1 MMKKLMLILT
11 LALAMCLGMA
21 ATAWAAEPK
30 TVGDDLYGGIT
41 NVVDTI
47 ESAAEMGGEAYICVA
62 PVEIW
67 LGEYYEQPGVEG
79 DVRAVKISDSVST
92 EDLMAKLDTIYT
104 MIYHEDA
111 EILTGDDPLHLT
123 LTEPGTYLVDESET
137 YEDGGG
143 FTRYVVVVQAGDA
156 KAADDKKT
164 TDTKPADDKA
174 ANVAKG
180 KFTDVKDGDWF
191 KEPVEWAVAKDVTK
205 GTHVDRFSPYE
216 TCTRGQIITFLWRAM
231 GCPEAV
237 EKYKLEDVTDEEYF
251 AEAVFWAKYNE
262 MFEGDTF
269 DPNEPCTRL
278 MAVEFMYH
286 VVGEAPAAG
295 DHFTDVTSAAVD
307 WAYEAG
313 VTTGDT
319 ETTFAPVKTCT
330 RGEIVTFLWR
340 AFADAEGK

>member
-1 MMKKLMLILT
+1 MKKVEKRKDGLIMKKLMLT
-11 LALAMCLGMA
+11 FVLALAMCLSLA
-21 ATAWAAEPK
+21 ATAWAA
-30 TVGDDLYGGIT
+30 D
-41 NVVDTI
+41 N
-47 ESAAEMGGEAYICVA
+47 S
-62 PVEIW
+62 
-67 LGEYYEQPGVEG
+67 
-79 DVRAVKISDSVST
+79 
-92 EDLMAKLDTIYT
+92 
-104 MIYHEDA
+104 
-111 EILTGDDPLHLT
+111 
-123 LTEPGTYLVDESET
+123 
-137 YEDGGG
+137 
-143 FTRYVVVVQAGDA
+143 
-156 KAADDKKT
+156 
-164 TDTKPADDKA
+164 
-174 ANVAKG
+174 

-319 ETTFAPVKTCT
+319 ETTFAPDKTCT